1 MDIRELLGQN
11 PWWKN
16 KGLIEHDYDI
26 LKWRE
31 KKYRWVPDMV
41 KRIILEPFALHILT
55 GPRQAGKTTA
65 LKLLIQKLLQD
76 REPKSL
82 FYFNCES
89 LTDYRELQDVLDTY
103 IRFKESNSIKGSVIL
118 LDEVTLPKEWYRAIK
133 SLIDKGTFSND
144 VLLITGSSSLAVKRE
159 VELFPGRRGSG
170 RDLTM
175 HPLSFRGFVNVVDPQ
190 LILKIPPLETLGGLG
205 KKALTAVLFEKE
217 LNKHLETFMEY
228 GGFPLSVAHLYESK
242 EDAKKAYLSWIKN
255 AVLKAERSDTIARQ
269 IVKVLVE
276 TQQTDVS
283 WEGISKKIEI
293 KSPKTVSAYVDLLR
307 SIFVINVL
315 YNIDVNGKKI
325 RFGKNKKIHFRDP
338 LLLDIFEEWCLVR
351 TSNRNSA
358 VAEALVVEHLGR
370 MFPENVF
377 FWKNGFEIDAIVM
390 EKSGLSGFEVKW
402 AENPQGKGLP
412 QLKNFVTVTKKHYS
426 EKPLN
431 IPLAVFLSLFD
442 V

>member
-170 RDLTM
+170 RGRR
-175 HPLSFRGFVNVVDPQ
+175 SSG
-190 LILKIPPLETLGGLG
+190 LKI
-205 KKALTAVLFEKE
+205 KE
-217 LNKHLETFMEY
+217 NGSTKTF
-228 GGFPLSVAHLYESK
+228 
-242 EDAKKAYLSWIKN
+242 
-255 AVLKAERSDTIARQ
+255 
-269 IVKVLVE
+269 VKM
-276 TQQTDVS
+276 T
-283 WEGISKKIEI
+283 
-293 KSPKTVSAYVDLLR
+293 
-307 SIFVINVL
+307 
-315 YNIDVNGKKI
+315 
-325 RFGKNKKIHFRDP
+325 
-338 LLLDIFEEWCLVR
+338 
-351 TSNRNSA
+351 
-358 VAEALVVEHLGR
+358 
-370 MFPENVF
+370 
-377 FWKNGFEIDAIVM
+377 
-390 EKSGLSGFEVKW
+390 
-402 AENPQGKGLP
+402 
-412 QLKNFVTVTKKHYS
+412 
-426 EKPLN
+426 
-431 IPLAVFLSLFD
+431 
-442 V
+442 